1 MMRKLTATALTALA
15 VAGLAGT
22 GAAFASGTHATKPAA
37 SAVSREYVRDVG
49 SRDGPHETAAA
60 ASAEGSKDASHDL
73 HSSDTASHDSA
84 SLD

>member
-22 GAAFASGTHATKPAA
+22 GAAFASGAHATKPTA
-37 SAVSREYVRDVG
+37 AVSHEYARDVA

-60 ASAEGSKDASHDL
+60 ASAESSKDVSHDL
-73 HSSDTASHDSA
+73 HSSDAASHDPA